1 MSLSLTSL
9 CTASSTDLSK
19 SSNLS
24 FSPPNHRSLKAGNDI
39 VLQALIHGPVP
50 VREDTLLHV
59 PPKNFNW
66 LSNLVNAKKLRLVK
80 RLKNRIETKTG
91 HKIFSNLVSGDS
103 QFNPRKNVCRRSLST
118 KTTKIVSKAETRA
131 GQSRNVDNLNVN
143 FLSNRSV
150 CINIDVEPAYF

>member
-24 FSPPNHRSLKAGNDI
+24 FSPPSHRSQKAGNDI
-39 VLQALIHGPVP
+39 VLQALIHGPV
-50 VREDTLLHV
+50 REDTLLHV
-59 PPKNFNW
+59 SPKNFNW

-91 HKIFSNLVSGDS
+91 HKIFSSNLVSADS
-103 QFNPRKNVCRRSLST
+103 QFNPRKSGCRRSLSST
-118 KTTKIVSKAETRA
+118 KTTKIVSKAETRP